1 MIKAAAEDKPL
12 ILDILSKSFDNNR
25 SVNYIIKNG
34 HYQKKSIHA
43 LMEYSFEICSLFG
56 EIFLSDDR
64 SACALI
70 LYPHQKSTSLKTIWL
85 DIRLIFKAVGLNG
98 IAKVLNRETQIKK
111 IQPKVDMAYLWF
123 IGVDPVK
130 QHRGTGSKLLSEIIA
145 YTTGKYLPVY
155 LETSTPEN
163 LSWYKRFG
171 FEIYDRLLLG
181 YTLFFFR
188 RNPN

>member
-25 SVNYIIKNG
+25 SVNYIIKSGNS
-34 HYQKKSIHA
+34 HKKCIHA
-43 LMEYSFEICSLFG
+43 LMDYSFEICNLFG
-56 EIFLSDDR
+56 EVFLSDDR
-64 SACALI
+64 SACVLI
-70 LYPHQKSTSLKTIWL
+70 LYPHRKSFLLKTIWL
-85 DIRLIFKAVGLNG
+85 DIKLIFNAVGLSG
-98 IAKVLNRETQIKK
+98 VAKVMKREAQIKK
-111 IQPKVDMAYLWF
+111 IQPKEDMAYLWF
-123 IGVDPVK
+123 IGVDPAK
-130 QHRGTGSKLLSEIIA
+130 QHMGIGSKLLSEIIT
-145 YTTGKYLPVY
+145 YTTRKQLSVY

-181 YTLFFFR
+181 YTLFFFK